1 MESPARGR
9 ADLPNSDVGVRVRA
23 MMSEL
28 AEYAISVTREPSSI
42 RLCGVTKRQ
51 PREAVLEAIAA
62 GITDIGESYVQEAQ
76 AKFVGITDVS
86 KHFIGHIQTNK
97 AKAIVSA
104 FDVIQS
110 VDRPEAGDAIAKA
123 CSVLGRRVR
132 TLVQVNIS
140 PNDRFGVSP
149 QAAPKL
155 ADYLRRLDL
164 EVDGIMAIGPNSDDR
179 DTIRRSFEEAATLF
193 SQIGGSTLSIGMSGD
208 WREAVAC
215 GSTMI
220 RIGTALFGA
229 RLPVLP

>member
-1 MESPARGR
+1 MESEIHAH
-9 ADLPNSDVGVRVRA
+9 VRV
-23 MMSEL
+23 MLCEL
-28 AEYAISVTREPSSI
+28 AEYASSVKRDPASI

-76 AKFVGITDVS
+76 EKFAGVTGIS
-86 KHFIGHIQTNK
+86 KHFIGHFQTNK

-110 VDRPEAGDAIAKA
+110 VDRPEAGAAIAKA

-140 PNDRFGVSP
+140 PADRFGASP
-149 QAAPKL
+149 QSAQKL
-155 ADYLRRLDL
+155 ADYLRTLDL
-164 EVDGIMAIGPNSDDR
+164 EVDGIMAIGPNTDDR

-193 SQIGGSTLSIGMSGD
+193 AQIGGSTLSIGMSGD